1 MEKSEREILTDN
13 IKYLYKSKITMQAVS
28 VSLFIL
34 SLFLLRYTNFHIFH
48 ISAEVFASI
57 ISFCIFIVA
66 VNTYQ
71 ISKNDFFMFLGIGF
85 LCVGVLDLLHTFTYS
100 DLNIFS
106 NATATMP
113 AQFWMS
119 ARAVEL
125 FTILL
130 STIYVN
136 KKINRM
142 DYVIIAAAY
151 ISWFVFTVAAI
162 MKFNVFPVMR
172 IQGQGLTDIKVLLEY
187 IISAGFIASFALFYR
202 ESSHMDKTLFVYI
215 GISVLL
221 KVPQGICFTMYAENT
236 DLSFFIGHIL
246 KIISYYFMYRAIV
259 VNGLRRPLDMLI
271 TDLDNADSSLRE
283 KERQRKVLE
292 EAVLNNEHCY
302 DLIINH
308 SDDGIIIIKEDR
320 LIFANST
327 AAKLFGAQEVSQLIG
342 MSYYDFMDDGLKEN
356 VKHRLRNLLM
366 SKDMFPFEEVCLRR
380 LDGSVAY
387 MESSLNYFVYREE
400 PAVLTI
406 LRDIGPQKEITTLKH
421 DIAESE
427 KKLSQSQE
435 YNKMLTEFFS
445 NISHEL
451 KTPLT
456 ILLGTIQLISMLKKE
471 EHQGIE
477 KDKLSSY
484 VGIMKQN
491 TYRLI
496 RLVNNLIDT
505 SKYDSGYLKLNLHNH
520 NIVSIVESISESV
533 NQFVNCKGIN
543 MVFDTDTEEKIMAV
557 DADKIERIIL
567 NLLSNAVKFT
577 ERGGEIYVNLED
589 LDNLVR
595 VTVKDTGLGIPDDK
609 LEIIFD
615 RFGQVDKTFTRNR
628 EGSGIGLSL
637 VKALTEMHGG
647 TLSVKS
653 EVGKGSEFIIELPVT
668 VIEDEEDDFSI
679 VFESK
684 VDKINIE
691 FSDIYT
697 YE

>member
-28 VSLFIL
+28 VCLFIL

-48 ISAEVFASI
+48 ISVEIFATI
-57 ISFCIFIVA
+57 ISFCIIIVA

-85 LCVGVLDLLHTFTYS
+85 LCVGALDLLHTFTYR

-130 STIYVN
+130 STRYIN
-136 KKINRM
+136 KKISRT
-142 DYVIIAAAY
+142 DYVMIVAAY
-151 ISWFVFTVAAI
+151 IVWFIFTLAAI
-162 MKFNVFPVMR
+162 MKFNIFPVMK

-236 DLSFFIGHIL
+236 DIAFFIGHIL
-246 KIISYYFMYRAIV
+246 KIISYYFMYKAIV

-271 TDLDNADSSLRE
+271 TDLDIADSSLRE

-342 MSYYDFMDDGLKEN
+342 MSYYDFMDDKLKEN
-356 VKHRLRNLLM
+356 VKHRLRNILL
-366 SKDMFPFEEVCLRR
+366 SKDMIPFEEVSLRR
-380 LDGSVAY
+380 LDGSVTY
-387 MESSLNYFVYREE
+387 LESSLNYFVYREE

-406 LRDIGPQKEITTLKH
+406 LRDIGPQKEITNLKH

-427 KKLSQSQE
+427 KRLSQSQE
-435 YNKMLTEFFS
+435 YNKMLTEFFA

-477 KDKLSSY
+477 KDRLSSY

-520 NIVSIVESISESV
+520 NIVNIVESISESV
-533 NQFVNCKGIN
+533 NQYVICKGIK

-577 ERGGEIYVNLED
+577 ESGGEISVYLAD
-589 LDNLVR
+589 LDDSVR
-595 VTVKDTGLGIPDDK
+595 ITVKDTGLGIPEDK

-653 EVGKGSEFIIELPVT
+653 QVGKGSEFTVELPVT
-668 VIEDEEDDFSI
+668 VIENEEDDFSI